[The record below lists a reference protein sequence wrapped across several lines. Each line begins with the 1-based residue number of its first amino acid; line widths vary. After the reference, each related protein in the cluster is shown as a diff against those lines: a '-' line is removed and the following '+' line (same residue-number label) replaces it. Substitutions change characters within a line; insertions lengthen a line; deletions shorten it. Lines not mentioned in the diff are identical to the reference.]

1 MSSLNFHNLSF
12 NKLLVC
18 IKIVEVGCCSVVL
31 LWRLVKTAAQSF
43 KSLFFLRFLVCFFQ
57 CADKNMSEG
66 DGWQKIENTSLTHPQ
81 LSSAF
86 RFQSL
91 SSRRNCNVP
100 VLAIDF
106 FFSVPFSWSFK
117 LQHKLFWAS
126 RIPYVLICLPFPFDL
141 CYPAHWYWSL
151 LLILFSLLMHHLCDT
166 AFDFALFCW
175 GQKKPIRCLFSDV
188 SDSQLRCIKGARQVR
203 LHHCVSVEWVHVFL
217 LRGGRVPART
227 TRRHWF

>member
-12 NKLLVC
+12 SKLLVC

-66 DGWQKIENTSLTHPQ
+66 AGWQKIENTSLTHPQ

-91 SSRRNCNVP
+91 SSLLEEIATSQCSPLIFFFLFCLVDPSNCNTNCSELLEFP
-100 VLAIDF
+100 MFWSAYLFPSICAI
-106 FFSVPFSWSFK
+106 
-117 LQHKLFWAS
+117 
-126 RIPYVLICLPFPFDL
+126 
-141 CYPAHWYWSL
+141 
-151 LLILFSLLMHHLCDT
+151 
-166 AFDFALFCW
+166 
-175 GQKKPIRCLFSDV
+175 
-188 SDSQLRCIKGARQVR
+188 
-203 LHHCVSVEWVHVFL
+203 LHTGTGHCC
-217 LRGGRVPART
+217 
-227 TRRHWF
+227 